1 MKSRK
6 LLIDLVV
13 GMLSSRFNSE
23 NIYRPRIVTNQIF
36 KGKTMNDNH
45 VDVYLEFVQMNNVE
59 RTVINVVADRE
70 VTVEDIKELIYT
82 IDDLT
87 FKAIGIIY
95 YNSEVTLE
103 AENAAKNK
111 IKLIKFNFRNEVTK
125 SLIKKLS
132 ILIPE
137 DSVIGDPFWT
147 VMEINE
153 QRDNVG
159 NYETIDNMVPLFL
172 SFKQAQEFVGIK
184 GGGCKVFGLSQNHL
198 KIIADIMTLQEKKLA
213 LVRPSFGSL
222 VDTGSSHLVYAPGN
236 DNILKWY
243 LRGDS
248 IV

>member
-1 MKSRK
+1 MESNKI
-6 LLIDLVV
+6 LIDLVV
-13 GMLSSRFNSE
+13 GMISSRFNSE

-36 KGKTMNDNH
+36 KGKTMNNNH

-70 VTVEDIKELIYT
+70 VTIEDVKKLIYT
-82 IDDLT
+82 VDDLT

-103 AENAAKNK
+103 AENAAKSK
-111 IKLIKFNFRNEVTK
+111 LRLIKFDFRKEINK
-125 SLIKKLS
+125 SISKNLS
-132 ILIPE
+132 ILLPD

-153 QRDNVG
+153 KGDNVG
-159 NYETIDNMVPLFL
+159 NYETIENMVPLFL
-172 SFKQAQEFVGIK
+172 SFKQAQEFAEIK
-184 GGGCKVFGLSQNHL
+184 GGSCKVFGLSQNHL
-198 KIIADIMTLQEKKLA
+198 KIIANIMTLQEKSLA

-222 VDTGSSHLVYAPGN
+222 VDMESLHIAYAPGN

>member
-1 MKSRK
+1 MESHK
-6 LLIDLVV
+6 LLINLVV
-13 GMLSSRFNSE
+13 GMLNSRFKSE

-36 KGKTMNDNH
+36 KGKRIDNNH
-45 VDVYLEFVQMNNVE
+45 VDIYLEFVQMNNVE

-70 VTVEDIKELIYT
+70 VTVEDTKELIH
-82 IDDLT
+82 IVDDLT

-103 AENAAKNK
+103 AEKAARNK
-111 IKLIKFNFRNEVTK
+111 LKLIKFDFRNEVTK
-125 SLIKKLS
+125 SLSKDLS
-132 ILIPE
+132 ILLPD

-147 VMEINE
+147 VMEISEKGN
-153 QRDNVG
+153 NVG
-159 NYETIDNMVPLFL
+159 NYETVDNMVPLFL
-172 SFKQAQEFVGIK
+172 SFNQAQEFAQIK
-184 GGGCKVFGLSQNHL
+184 GGSCKVFGISQNHL
-198 KIIADIMTLQEKKLA
+198 KMIANIMTLQEKRFA

-222 VDTGSSHLVYAPGN
+222 VDMEFPHLVYAPGN